1 MQLQKYLQEIGL
13 DNRRNIRKFIREGLI
28 KVNNKTVEDPKF
40 DVDPNNDKFHFK
52 GKLIKLKIQKKVYFI
67 FNKPVGVVSTL
78 HDPQGRLSLKEF
90 IKGIKFRIYPVGR
103 LDYNS
108 EGLMILTNDGEFTN
122 YVLKPKNKI
131 PKVYQVKIK
140 GVLSD
145 RIKEKMEKGF
155 VLDGRR
161 LMPFKLKFLRKT
173 KHGNSWWMVTIF
185 EGKKHIIRKVFKY
198 SGYPVERLKRISIGN
213 IRLKKLKPGYLR
225 ELTYQEVESFKKKY
239 FE

>member
-13 DNRRNIRKFIREGLI
+13 DNRRNIRQYIREGLI
-28 KVNNKTVEDPKF
+28 KVNNEVIKDPKF
-40 DVDPNNDKFHFK
+40 EVSVNRDKLHYR
-52 GKLIKLKIQKKVYFI
+52 GKLIRLKLQQKVYFV

-78 HDPQGRLSLKEF
+78 NDPQGRLSLKEF
-90 IKGIKFRIYPVGR
+90 VKGIKFRVYPVGR

-122 YVLKPKNKI
+122 HVLKPKNKI

-140 GVLSD
+140 GVLSEKS
-145 RIKEKMEKGF
+145 KEKMQRGF

-161 LMPFKLKFLRKT
+161 LMPFKLMFMRKT
-173 KHGNSWWMVTIF
+173 KQGNSWWNVTIF

-198 SGYPVERLKRISIGN
+198 SGYPVEKLKRIAIGN
-213 IRLKKLKPGYLR
+213 IKLKKLKPGFLR
-225 ELTYQEVESFKKKY
+225 ELHPLEIEQFKRKY
-239 FE
+239 F